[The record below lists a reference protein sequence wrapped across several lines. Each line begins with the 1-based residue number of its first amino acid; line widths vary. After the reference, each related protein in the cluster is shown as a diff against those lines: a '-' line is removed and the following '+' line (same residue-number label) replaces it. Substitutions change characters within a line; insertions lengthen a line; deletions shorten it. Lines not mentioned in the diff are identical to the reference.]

1 VTTTHPSPDVR
12 PAAPPALRAPRR
24 HAPDRYLNPVLGVT
38 GLLVVLV
45 AWQLATSLGIV
56 DANFSSS
63 PLGAARALIG
73 SVRTGEVWGP
83 LGSTM
88 VAVAWGIGISIV
100 VGIPFGLLI
109 GRNRILYG
117 LTDPLI
123 GIMYSVPYVV
133 FLPILIFWFGIDAE
147 ARIVI
152 VIWSAVFPLLINVIT
167 GARNLDPTYLQVS
180 RVFCARRVTT
190 LLSVAFPAT
199 LPYILAG
206 IRQAVGRGLVGAIVA
221 ELFMG
226 SEGLGYVVQLKT
238 SSFEMDDA
246 MAAIAVIAIVAIAM
260 TRTIAWLEKRYTF
273 WSGAD

>member
-1 VTTTHPSPDVR
+1 M
-12 PAAPPALRAPRR
+12 
-24 HAPDRYLNPVLGVT
+24 LGVT

-238 SSFEMDDA
+238 SSVEMDDA

-260 TRTIAWLEKRYTF
+260 TRAIGWLEKRYTF